1 MNKGSTVLILL
12 RNNNIIFLTINLKYL
27 QDASRILK
35 ICNIMIITKNNTG
48 NKITWKQ
55 QDLKFVLPLKR
66 KTGLHKFEYLTM
78 RKGMKG

>member
-1 MNKGSTVLILL
+1 
-12 RNNNIIFLTINLKYL
+12 
-27 QDASRILK
+27 
-35 ICNIMIITKNNTG
+35 MIITKNNTG